1 MCSNGEVRRATSRH
15 TAQPPAPI
23 TTVADS
29 RYTLVPLTHSAY
41 TDSLLALNRTHPHP
55 LTSIETPPTHSHAH
69 TLPPSPTP
77 TISTLQDPTSRER
90 DAIVAEFYGALNT
103 AASPSDLNDLQK
115 EWANTAASLN
125 LSDELLSEIQGV
137 CTAWWCSLVL
147 PSPIRAFRVASV
159 CMLELEDTA
168 PFALTPSLSLSLSPP
183 TRDTIDTY
191 GSLRCIRSV
200 CPSSWGSMGRTDH
213 RKLPRLEESR
223 KTGESRGTVAT
234 AGWGRSPDP
243 VPNPGPRQCPNSSIH
258 WPGQAARSV
267 DSGTKLSMSTSTS
280 APMGK
285 RFPQSV
291 AHPMRMQTRSH
302 RGGAGRHHHR
312 RRRRRTAAAL
322 DRLWAE
328 RGNGDPPPSR
338 WQSK

>member
-168 PFALTPSLSLSLSPP
+168 PFALTPSLSLPRVIRSIRTDLSGVSGASVRALGGRWVEPIIASFLVSKRAARPERVAGPSRQRVGAGPRTPFP
-183 TRDTIDTY
+183 TRV
-191 GSLRCIRSV
+191 RANV
-200 CPSSWGSMGRTDH
+200 RTA
-213 RKLPRLEESR
+213 LS
-223 KTGESRGTVAT
+223 TGPAKRRGAWT
-234 AGWGRSPDP
+234 
-243 VPNPGPRQCPNSSIH
+243 
-258 WPGQAARSV
+258 AARSCPCPRPRRPRW
-267 DSGTKLSMSTSTS
+267 
-280 APMGK
+280 A
-285 RFPQSV
+285 SV
-291 AHPMRMQTRSH
+291 SPNR
-302 RGGAGRHHHR
+302 
-312 RRRRRTAAAL
+312 
-322 DRLWAE
+322 
-328 RGNGDPPPSR
+328 
-338 WQSK
+338 